1 MSDPLEDR
9 LRSLMRESEQTADAD
24 DQRLER
30 VLHKAHMRSGVFD
43 LLTLFSRWGLVLSE
57 AGLRRPRSAHGQRSA
72 RDDRNESE

>member
-9 LRSLMRESEQTADAD
+9 LRSLMRENEQSADED

-30 VLHKAHMRSGVFD
+30 VLHKAHMRSGLFD

-57 AGLRRPRSAHGQRSA
+57 AGLRRPRSSYHQRSA
-72 RDDRNESE
+72 VNDRNESE